1 MAELLKEETTT
12 ALHRG
17 IRTWRL
23 GNIASRVRP
32 SQGTALQV
40 TCRPDNAYNAYDR
53 GGGKGGRDA
62 AYDGGGGKGGRDDA
76 YDRGG
81 GKGGRDPPAR
91 YDDRGAYDRGYDD
104 RGGRHGGRGTFS
116 VGLDDGR

>member
-32 SQGTALQV
+32 SQGDCIASYVQTGQCV
-40 TCRPDNAYNAYDR
+40 QRVR
-53 GGGKGGRDA
+53 SGR
-62 AYDGGGGKGGRDDA
+62 R
-76 YDRGG
+76 
-81 GKGGRDPPAR
+81 
-91 YDDRGAYDRGYDD
+91 
-104 RGGRHGGRGTFS
+104 
-116 VGLDDGR
+116 

>member
-23 GNIASRVRP
+23 GNLASRVRH
-32 SQGTALQV
+32 SHGTALQV

-53 GGGKGGRDA
+53 GGGKGGRD
-62 AYDGGGGKGGRDDA
+62 DA

-81 GKGGRDPPAR
+81 GKGGRDPAAR

-116 VGLDDGR
+116 IWLDDGR